1 MWAHLAKHTD
11 PGNIDKLWT
20 SCGSPFLRTLGE
32 KGNRAHRRL
41 CALGIDERMTIWA
54 KVKEMKDHQ
63 DAMRSKASHQFQ
75 MAADDVTAEIASI
88 SAMKHK
94 LLEGDSDVT
103 TPNKKPHMDTVVP
116 TSEDQQQQH
125 EQYQLPSD
133 EESDTAST
141 ISASTIIAITTPSS
155 SSGGKASAVSAHT
168 FFDPTKDPL

>member
-1 MWAHLAKHTD
+1 
-11 PGNIDKLWT
+11 
-20 SCGSPFLRTLGE
+20 
-32 KGNRAHRRL
+32 
-41 CALGIDERMTIWA
+41 
-54 KVKEMKDHQ
+54 
-63 DAMRSKASHQFQ
+63 

-94 LLEGDSDVT
+94 LLEGGNSIWKYFDTFLGLLRILYINPPFLHCLDSDVT

>member
-1 MWAHLAKHTD
+1 
-11 PGNIDKLWT
+11 
-20 SCGSPFLRTLGE
+20 
-32 KGNRAHRRL
+32 
-41 CALGIDERMTIWA
+41 MTIWA